1 MYSPCFIEKE
11 SLEPLYVPKSD
22 ILEESLKRE
31 IAKICYPENL
41 INRVVYDS
49 VTESFYHKV
58 FLNYKLVIFKV
69 NRYQTIPP

>member
-1 MYSPCFIEKE
+1 MNSPVFIEKE

-58 FLNYKLVIFKV
+58 LLLFIIIIL
-69 NRYQTIPP
+69 